1 MYQTGNRCRKAASL
15 QRWKKF
21 MSSVKGASHLSRRA
35 KRRLY
40 FKLQFWFWRK
50 RSEKHRLWLVRGQ
63 RGASG
68 ISSRLGLTLPSQKVE
83 DLTNHLENRTVSE
96 RPAVPEP
103 EERPDGGSGGAVQ
116 QNGRSGW
123 SASDSSSET
132 LCDSG
137 CLQLTDSNFSSL
149 VVGQTTQTAL
159 ASLPSSERSVQ
170 LRETTSPLK
179 LPHNVNPLPRAD
191 SNACDE
197 QPEVLPADPL
207 SQQHSHVFS
216 YQDQMSTTTQ
226 CVDDRISSET
236 TSPTNICLYELTT
249 NIQDFLDGFYRRY
262 GSFIPLCK
270 EDLLGHLKRKFNSD
284 LSDRRN
290 QIISEVFRYQAA
302 VIEKPIPSF
311 QVVYKKHRLTLED
324 LLTLADQ
331 SWLNDQVMN
340 MYGELIMESSHHKV
354 QHCYLWWHRWFF
366 SKALNN
372 LASTTLAFFQGSVE
386 EFGFPLRVRADQG
399 VENVD
404 VARLMFMIRGTGRS
418 SFLSGKSVH
427 NQRIERL
434 WRDLWTAVTSI
445 YYDVLH
451 YLEEEGYLN
460 ISNETH
466 LFCCHYV
473 FLPRLQEDLDTFR
486 SGWDNHPLR
495 TESNMTPNQLWVLGR
510 THHPIPEPHSALTE
524 GVQIPE
530 IEWEESGLPLQE
542 ESNVTVPNLNMQLT
556 DEQMAAL
563 TDAVNPKDTS
573 LSFGCDIYIAAVQ
586 FCEQFFTL

>member
-340 MYGELIMESSHHKV
+340 MYGELIMESSHHKELLLDHIFDRLRNRLEHV
-354 QHCYLWWHRWFF
+354 LERMPLDLDFLEFICTQELVFLN
-366 SKALNN
+366 AL
-372 LASTTLAFFQGSVE
+372 SCQ
-386 EFGFPLRVRADQG
+386 
-399 VENVD
+399 VD
-404 VARLMFMIRGTGRS
+404 VPPNILDAMAHLHRLINVQKQS
-418 SFLSGKSVH
+418 EE
-427 NQRIERL
+427 QQ
-434 WRDLWTAVTSI
+434 TAVVHFEQGPAGRQRMVISSSD
-445 YYDVLH
+445 YLCSLLELH
-451 YLEEEGYLN
+451 LPVPCIAKLLDISRRTVYRRMAVWSFSEG
-460 ISNETH
+460 II
-466 LFCCHYV
+466 
-473 FLPRLQEDLDTFR
+473 
-486 SGWDNHPLR
+486 
-495 TESNMTPNQLWVLGR
+495 
-510 THHPIPEPHSALTE
+510 HHH
-524 GVQIPE
+524 VR
-530 IEWEESGLPLQE
+530 
-542 ESNVTVPNLNMQLT
+542 
-556 DEQMAAL
+556 
-563 TDAVNPKDTS
+563 
-573 LSFGCDIYIAAVQ
+573 
-586 FCEQFFTL
+586 